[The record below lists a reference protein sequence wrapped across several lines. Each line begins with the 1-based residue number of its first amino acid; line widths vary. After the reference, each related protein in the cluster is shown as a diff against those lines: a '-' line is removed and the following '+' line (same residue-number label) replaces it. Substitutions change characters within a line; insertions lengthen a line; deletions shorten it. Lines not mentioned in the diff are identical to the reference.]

1 MTKALRIANAAVVL
15 SLKFAAAVALTSVLA
30 SVFSSQFV
38 MAGLTDLGVRIPLSA
53 RLYMTTADLGI
64 LPMMLMAF
72 SISLLV
78 GFSIAGICVLKG
90 GNPSVWFAMG
100 GSIAIISQLLI
111 LESIFGSMPI
121 AGARSALGLVFQG
134 VAGAIG
140 GWLFARLATRPGMR
154 ES

>member
-1 MTKALRIANAAVVL
+1 MTKALRIAKTAVAL

-38 MAGLTDLGVRIPLSA
+38 MAGLTGLGVRIPLSA
-53 RLYMTTADLGI
+53 RLYMTAADLGI

-72 SISLLV
+72 SISLLI
-78 GFSIAGICVLKG
+78 GFSIAALCVLKG
-90 GNPSVWFAMG
+90 GKPSVWFAIG
-100 GSIAIISQLLI
+100 GSTAIISQLLI
-111 LESIFGSMPI
+111 LESIFGSMPV

-140 GWLFARLATRPGMR
+140 GWLFARLTMHPGNR
-154 ES
+154 ET